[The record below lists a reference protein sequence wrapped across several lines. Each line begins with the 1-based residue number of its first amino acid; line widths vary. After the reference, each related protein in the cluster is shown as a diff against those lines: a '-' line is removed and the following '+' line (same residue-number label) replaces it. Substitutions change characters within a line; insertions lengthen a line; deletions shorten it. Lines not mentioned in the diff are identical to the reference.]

1 MNSGNIVVRFEGSNF
16 HLHRVGVIGP
26 RTNLRE
32 AKEILQRGKSEGKS
46 TERRRT
52 ALYEIAK
59 GIITYFLRSRVA
71 A

>member
-1 MNSGNIVVRFEGSNF
+1 MAILSCVSKEATSICTVR
-16 HLHRVGVIGP
+16 VIGP
-26 RTNLRE
+26 RTDLRE
-32 AKEILQRGKSEGKS
+32 AKEILQRGKGEGKS

-59 GIITYFLRSRVA
+59 GIITYFLRSCVA